1 MTVVRCPQ
9 GHESASDDYCDTC
22 GTPLAHSPAIEQPAC
37 PACGWDPDPSARFCE
52 ACGRDLGTGAMP
64 RPAHIPAPRRS
75 GSAPTDTRVGWVAEV
90 WVDPEWHATR
100 DGDHPCPSAGRRA
113 VVTLTARSVLVGRP
127 SASRGIRPD
136 VDCAD
141 DPGVSRRQAQLSTD
155 GNRWWVEDLRSANGT
170 YVGPVGGRL
179 PTDPVPP
186 GERRE
191 LGDGD
196 QVYVGSWTRLALR
209 PAAAADPSD

>member
-1 MTVVRCPQ
+1 
-9 GHESASDDYCDTC
+9 
-22 GTPLAHSPAIEQPAC
+22 
-37 PACGWDPDPSARFCE
+37 
-52 ACGRDLGTGAMP
+52 
-64 RPAHIPAPRRS
+64 
-75 GSAPTDTRVGWVAEV
+75 VAEV
-90 WVDPEWHATR
+90 WVDPDWHATR
-100 DGDHPCPSAGRRA
+100 DGGAPCPSAGPPA
-113 VVTLTARSVLVGRP
+113 LVTLTARSVLVGRP

-155 GNRWWVEDLRSANGT
+155 GSRWWVEDLRSANGT
-170 YVGPVGGRL
+170 YVGPAGGPL

-209 PAAAADPSD
+209 PDDTADRGG